1 MLSFP
6 LGVPARR
13 LAAVAL
19 LALVVAVVAWRHVA
33 AGGNAPDAVRVAPID
48 PSAAAAAPAHAAV
61 PAPALVVDV
70 AGAVRH
76 PGLVHLPKGARVADA
91 VARAGGLTR
100 RAERS
105 GVNLAALVSDGE
117 QVLVPERGAGAGAA
131 PGGGGAAAAGPVSLN
146 SATAEQLDTLPG
158 IGPVT
163 AQKIVSYREQ
173 HGSFESVDGLDAIP
187 GIGPARISELQGL
200 VVP

>member
-1 MLSFP
+1 MS
-6 LGVPARR
+6 ARR
-13 LAAVAL
+13 LLAVGLLVLVAL
-19 LALVVAVVAWRHVA
+19 VVAWRHTTG
-33 AGGNAPDAVRVAPID
+33 AGSTPEALQVAPIL
-48 PSAAAAAPAHAAV
+48 PAAPAPARAA
-61 PAPALVVDV
+61 APALVVDV
-70 AGAVRH
+70 AGAVRR
-76 PGLVHLPKGARVADA
+76 PGLVRLAKGARVADA

-100 RAERS
+100 RAERT
-105 GVNLAALVSDGE
+105 GVNLAAPVSDGQ
-117 QVLVPERGAGAGAA
+117 QVLVPERGSGAAAGAA
-131 PGGGGAAAAGPVSLN
+131 GAAAASGPVSLS

-173 HGSFESVDGLDAIP
+173 HGAFSSVDGLDAIP